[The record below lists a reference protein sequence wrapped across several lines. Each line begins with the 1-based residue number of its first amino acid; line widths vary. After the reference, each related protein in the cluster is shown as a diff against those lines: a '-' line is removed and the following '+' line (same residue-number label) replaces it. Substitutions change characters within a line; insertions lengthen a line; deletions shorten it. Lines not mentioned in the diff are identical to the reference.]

1 MRGPELIRPVAVIGA
16 GATALALLTA
26 CSGGGSASGGQS
38 ASAAELATVRTA
50 TCNSWNAAPR
60 AEQDQLVVGM
70 REFFGGQVDAPG
82 LRGQVLSDAKAHRL
96 FNSYC
101 AQSFS
106 GAFSL
111 YRLYGNAA
119 AFTNPSK

>member
-1 MRGPELIRPVAVIGA
+1 LIRPVAVIGA

-26 CSGGGSASGGQS
+26 CSGGSGSSTS
-38 ASAAELATVRTA
+38 STSAAAAATVRTA
-50 TCNSWNAAPR
+50 TCSSWNTAPR
-60 AEQDQLVVGM
+60 TEQDQLVVGM
-70 REFFGGQVDAPG
+70 REFFGGQVDSPG
-82 LRGQVLSDAKAHRL
+82 QRGQVLSDARARQL

-101 AQSFS
+101 AQSFA
-106 GAFSL
+106 GAFNL

>member
-1 MRGPELIRPVAVIGA
+1 LSRPLAVIGA

-26 CSGGGSASGGQS
+26 CSGGSGADGQS
-38 ASAAELATVRTA
+38 PSAAELATVRTA
-50 TCNSWNAAPR
+50 TCSSWNAAPR

-70 REFFGGQVDAPG
+70 RRFFGGQVDSPG
-82 LRGQVLSDAKAHRL
+82 LRGQVLSDARARRL